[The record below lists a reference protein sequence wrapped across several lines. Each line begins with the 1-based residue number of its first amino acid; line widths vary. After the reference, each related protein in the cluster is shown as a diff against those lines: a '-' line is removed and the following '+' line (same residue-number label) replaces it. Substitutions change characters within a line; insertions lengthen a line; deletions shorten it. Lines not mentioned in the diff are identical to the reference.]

1 MNCAFQ
7 LKKRFPKAK
16 ILILE
21 KGILPQGASTK
32 NAGFAC
38 FGSISEIISDLR
50 NHSEEE
56 VLQLV
61 QKRWDGVQLLRE
73 NLGDTHIDFQ
83 NHGGHEIFTI
93 QKADL
98 YENCLSNLERINSLL
113 RPIFKGDSFKK
124 QQNIFN
130 FKDIQENY
138 ITSDFE
144 SQIDTGKMMHRLL
157 KLIQSKGITILNAI
171 TVENYSEHKSGV
183 NVKTN
188 LFDFETNKFIITTNG
203 FAAKLIN
210 EDIKPARA
218 QVLITKPI
226 KNLKVKG
233 NFHLDEGYYYFRN
246 INNRILFGGGRN
258 LDFDT
263 EETSVFGLTNLVQNA
278 LERMLKEIIIPNTS
292 FEIDQRWS
300 GIMGIGEQKRPIVK
314 QVSENVYCGIR
325 LGGMGIAIGSIIGKD
340 LADLV

>member
-1 MNCAFQ
+1 M
-7 LKKRFPKAK
+7 
-16 ILILE
+16 
-21 KGILPQGASTK
+21 
-32 NAGFAC
+32 
-38 FGSISEIISDLR
+38 
-50 NHSEEE
+50 
-56 VLQLV
+56 
-61 QKRWDGVQLLRE
+61 
-73 NLGDTHIDFQ
+73 
-83 NHGGHEIFTI
+83 
-93 QKADL
+93 
-98 YENCLSNLERINSLL
+98 
-113 RPIFKGDSFKK
+113 
-124 QQNIFN
+124 
-130 FKDIQENY
+130 
-138 ITSDFE
+138 
-144 SQIDTGKMMHRLL
+144 
-157 KLIQSKGITILNAI
+157 
-171 TVENYSEHKSGV
+171 
-183 NVKTN
+183 
-188 LFDFETNKFIITTNG
+188 
-203 FAAKLIN
+203 
-210 EDIKPARA
+210 
-218 QVLITKPI
+218 ITKPI